1 MNFTEEDKKKI
12 KIAFSLILIS
22 VIISVISIFFDNNSS
37 NSEVDKLAK
46 ELGDKYYKNDLYD
59 TLSSNGTSLLSLLK
73 SDGYKV
79 NLQTLLDDNEDYIS
93 YFVSDKQTCDL
104 ESSYIVIYPK
114 KPYKEGSYK
123 IKTYLDCE

>member
-1 MNFTEEDKKKI
+1 MNFTEEDKKKM
-12 KIAFSLILIS
+12 KIAFSLIIIS
-22 VIISVISIFFDNNSS
+22 VIISVVSVFLDNNSS
-37 NSEVDKLAK
+37 NGEVDKIAK
-46 ELGDKYYKNDLYD
+46 ELGEKYYKNDLYD

-79 NLQTLLDDNEDYIS
+79 NLQTLLDDNEDYVS
-93 YFVSDKQTCDL
+93 YFVSDNQTCDL
-104 ESSYIVIYPK
+104 ENSYIVIYPK